1 MLLFF
6 ATLLIPAA
14 FCFGQ
19 VNKEN
24 DLSKD
29 DYLEDEIYKVVEVKP
44 VFTGCEDIEDEAK
57 RIECGRNEMLQ
68 FINDNLKY
76 PNEAKQNEIEGTVYI
91 IFVIE
96 KDGSVTNPK
105 IIRDIGGGCGDEAIR
120 IVKLMPKWVPA
131 KHEGRKVRM
140 QFNLPVKFKL
150 D

>member
-1 MLLFF
+1 M
-6 ATLLIPAA
+6 
-14 FCFGQ
+14 
-19 VNKEN
+19 NKEN